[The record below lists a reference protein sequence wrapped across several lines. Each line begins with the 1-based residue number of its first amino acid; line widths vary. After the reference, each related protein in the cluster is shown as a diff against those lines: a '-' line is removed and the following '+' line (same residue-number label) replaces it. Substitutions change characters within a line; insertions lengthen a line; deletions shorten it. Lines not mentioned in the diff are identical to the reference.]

1 MTVSVVAVQFVHV
14 SILTKWPFPLSQ
26 YNPYVSPQ
34 KFKTPATFRL
44 AFFGIS
50 PKTHR
55 NDDGSKHRSF
65 PRKKSSALT
74 DTARQWTRWENRSD
88 RCHCCCRSI
97 TLAPV
102 TSSNG
107 CFAPV
112 HQELPTAPHHQITTP
127 RSHLSIFLLF
137 MTQVLPLD
145 IAMVELLPC
154 LQFFCQLE
162 GHFVSWAYDF
172 ERCGRGGGRFGWRRL
187 TCIAFGG
194 GIGCRSLS
202 ILHRFRDVGSL
213 FSCGWTLYPF
223 PWIFFDWIP
232 TELCLFLDSVVSV
245 FFLGLQIDCFAFA
258 FKPALLFENPRILV
272 FDLLHTI
279 LFLYCIYVITFPFI
293 NI

>member
-1 MTVSVVAVQFVHV
+1 MTVSVVAVQSVRQPTEIQNVGHTSAWHF
-14 SILTKWPFPLSQ
+14 SAFPS
-26 YNPYVSPQ
+26 
-34 KFKTPATFRL
+34 
-44 AFFGIS
+44 
-50 PKTHR
+50 KTHR
-55 NDDGSKHRSF
+55 NDDGCQHRSI
-65 PRKKSSALT
+65 PRKKSPALIE
-74 DTARQWTRWENRSD
+74 TARQWTRWENRSD

-172 ERCGRGGGRFGWRRL
+172 ERCGRGGGGVL
-187 TCIAFGG
+187 VGG
-194 GIGCRSLS
+194 
-202 ILHRFRDVGSL
+202 D
-213 FSCGWTLYPF
+213 
-223 PWIFFDWIP
+223 
-232 TELCLFLDSVVSV
+232 
-245 FFLGLQIDCFAFA
+245 
-258 FKPALLFENPRILV
+258 
-272 FDLLHTI
+272 
-279 LFLYCIYVITFPFI
+279 
-293 NI
+293 